1 MSLCRHWRLNSEK
14 TIVID
19 VLNERAAVLFSKTGK
34 QGPWYNF
41 KRADDW
47 QGLSDATVP
56 GTGKAFG

>member
-1 MSLCRHWRLNSEK
+1 MREC
-14 TIVID
+14 VID